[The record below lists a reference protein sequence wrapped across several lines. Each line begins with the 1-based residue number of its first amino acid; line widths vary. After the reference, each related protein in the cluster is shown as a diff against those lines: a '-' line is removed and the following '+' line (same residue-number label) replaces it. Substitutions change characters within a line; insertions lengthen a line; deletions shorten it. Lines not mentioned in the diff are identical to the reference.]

1 MDLVPEGGYWRDLP
15 DDIQRAYMK
24 KSYFLGGGKTGMAR
38 RLAWDQPSLTL
49 TCAPAQNQTERCH
62 PEYTRPLTTR
72 EYARIQ
78 TFPDEWEFYGSLS
91 SIYRQIGDTSPE
103 SIAKALIYPRVLGT
117 SISTTF
123 GSQIQ
128 KFTNTVLDGFASTT
142 SGIDIEFIDQIDSR
156 KKYCQLKAG
165 PNTINKDDVVTIDN
179 HFKKIKGLARQNGM
193 KLDIN
198 DLVVGIVYGE
208 KEQVSGHYK
217 SLENNHNYSL
227 LVGPEFWERLTGDN
241 NFYNDLLSV
250 ITDVAKEADFKS
262 ELEEIIKELAKDEEI
277 IKLAD
282 H

>member
-1 MDLVPEGGYWRDLP
+1 MLEAQKE
-15 DDIQRAYMK
+15 DILEKAKLWFKESIAENHIKNTK
-24 KSYFLGGGKTGMAR
+24 KLKDSSMFIINPFTAVY
-38 RLAWDQPSLTL
+38 
-49 TCAPAQNQTERCH
+49 
-62 PEYTRPLTTR
+62 
-72 EYARIQ
+72 
-78 TFPDEWEFYGSLS
+78 LS
-91 SIYRQIGDTSPE
+91 SFLTGDTSPE